1 MSDVVIEMTP
11 FIYED
16 GKTYYFKIY
25 KRESSN
31 EFHDLYVYK
40 KEVIKR
46 KFLWWKWE
54 NTIYDRLNDRA
65 ELVSTRLDTYEIKRD
80 IGKILNSKIAICQL
94 KNWDG
99 FVGNIPDD
107 IKKSL
112 KRDSKLD
119 DLLK

>member
-31 EFHDLYVYK
+31 EFHNLYVYK
-40 KEVIKR
+40 KVVVDR
-46 KFLWWKWE
+46 KFLWWEWK
-54 NTIYDRLNDRA
+54 NIRYDLLNDRA
-65 ELVSTRLDTYEIKRD
+65 ELISTKLDTSEIKRD
-80 IGKILNSKIAICQL
+80 IQKILNSKVAVHQL
-94 KNWDG
+94 RNWDG

-107 IKKSL
+107 IKNHRLFS
-112 KRDSKLD
+112 KRSI
-119 DLLK
+119 